1 MLVTFSVALL
11 LLLAHMALRPRSFA
25 AKYNVATDEVRGL
38 FGGASAVD
46 DAPNAAGGTALH
58 SRGARR
64 RAASRE
70 TSPKNGPTRAPPGFT
85 EMGAP

>member
-1 MLVTFSVALL
+1 MLRRVLAALAAAS
-11 LLLAHMALRPRSFA
+11 LASALRPALMPRPTLTA
-25 AKYNVATDEVRGL
+25 RGL

-46 DAPNAAGGTALH
+46 DAQNAEGGTALH

-85 EMGAP
+85 DMGAP